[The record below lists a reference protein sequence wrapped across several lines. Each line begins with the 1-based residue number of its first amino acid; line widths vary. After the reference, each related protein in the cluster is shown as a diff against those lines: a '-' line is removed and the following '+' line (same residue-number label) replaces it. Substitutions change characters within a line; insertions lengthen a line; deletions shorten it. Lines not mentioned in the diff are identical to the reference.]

1 MKNKAMH
8 PTFVSDISKILVQQ
22 GAISEVDAQAM
33 QNSFAIQ
40 ATDQFE
46 EFMLDQGLIEKGVI
60 LRALGEYY
68 KVPPLDVGGI
78 FFDHLL
84 LTNFPKDFLLRNEI
98 IPWQID
104 NDELVMV
111 AAKPTTP
118 GLASA
123 IEKFTNNDVVFVVG
137 LARDIIDAVEDF
149 YDKSPTEASQDND
162 IDPEQELEQEAH
174 EYEEHEDDIFRG

>member
-1 MKNKAMH
+1 MKNKTH
-8 PTFVSDISKILVQQ
+8 PTFVSDLSKILVQQ
-22 GAISEVDAQAM
+22 GAISAADAQEM

-46 EFMLDQGLIEKGVI
+46 EFMLDQGLIEKGSI
-60 LRALGEYY
+60 LRALSDYY

-98 IPWQID
+98 IPWQLD

-111 AAKPTTP
+111 AAQPTTP

-123 IEKFTNNDVVFVVG
+123 IEKFSNNDVVFVVG
-137 LARDIIDAVEDF
+137 LARDIIDAIEDF
-149 YDKSPTEASQDND
+149 YDKSPTELELDSDTD
-162 IDPEQELEQEAH
+162 REQELEREER